1 MPVASTDLPSGVAL
15 QPGEL
20 LALSGTPK
28 RFPPPR
34 RRHPARSGPYLSKI
48 RGRGMEFDEARPY
61 QPGDDVRSIDWRVTA
76 RSGRLHTKLFHE
88 ELERP
93 VLVVVDGDD
102 SMRFGTR
109 TRLKSVQACRY
120 AARVAWSALARGDRV
135 GAVLGGPDGLLETRP
150 QSRRPHLLT
159 LLQRMG
165 DWHNRLLQA
174 PESAPRTTEHPLL
187 EALRVTRRVAPT
199 GSLVY
204 VVSDWKAADDAVL
217 QTLGTLKRH
226 HELRAIRIYDG
237 LEEQLPHSGTYP
249 VWSSG
254 TRSEVVWLDC
264 SQVDLREQHQRRA
277 TAERVQLEEAM
288 RHSGVPLLSVRTD
301 EDVQHLPLH

>member
-1 MPVASTDLPSGVAL
+1 MPVAATDLPSGIAL

-34 RRHPARSGPYLSKI
+34 RRHQARPGPYLSKI

-76 RSGRLHTKLFHE
+76 RSGKLHTKLFHE

-93 VLVVVDGDD
+93 VLVVVDGSN

-120 AARVAWSALARGDRV
+120 AALVAWGALARGDRI
-135 GAVLGGPDGLLETRP
+135 GSVLAGPDGLLETRP

-159 LLQRMG
+159 LLQRLG
-165 DWHNRLLQA
+165 DWHNHFLQE
-174 PESAPRTTEHPLL
+174 PEVPSTLENPLL
-187 EALRVTRRVAPT
+187 EALRITRRLAPT
-199 GSLVY
+199 GSLIY
-204 VVSDWKAADDAVL
+204 VVSDWRATEESIL

-249 VWSSG
+249 VWSTGS
-254 TRSEVVWLDC
+254 RSEVVWLDC
-264 SQVDLREQHQRRA
+264 RQATLREEHEQRA
-277 TAERVQLEEAM
+277 QAERTALEASM
-288 RHSGVPLLSVRTD
+288 RHAGIPLLSVRTD
-301 EDVQHLPLH
+301 EDLQHLPLH